1 MELSSEQ
8 TQEALRV
15 DLVTGLKRSGVRGH
29 SKAAGNWKVE
39 LLCGSLRGSHLCSVG
54 RFIFGRQEK
63 ERREKK
69 KKNPS
74 LVSREHVIL
83 PCLYSFALGLP
94 RDASSL
100 EVYAMGD
107 ILCSCI
113 IHHIAL
119 PYIRRAGDELHSH
132 SSSLRAGST
141 QRRVSAYTNADKHA
155 N

>member
-69 KKNPS
+69 KKKTRLLFRESTLSSRVYTASPS
-74 LVSREHVIL
+74 GSHGT
-83 PCLYSFALGLP
+83 P
-94 RDASSL
+94 
-100 EVYAMGD
+100 
-107 ILCSCI
+107 
-113 IHHIAL
+113 HH
-119 PYIRRAGDELHSH
+119 
-132 SSSLRAGST
+132 
-141 QRRVSAYTNADKHA
+141 
-155 N
+155 